1 MRKKITLVTGAGRG
15 IGEETAIKFLENGH
29 FVYFIIHKKSQ
40 KALLK
45 KRIRNYKSFK
55 IFHGDLTKKAF
66 LNKLNNEIDYCDN
79 LINNAASTNKKEF
92 IKVSE
97 KDFENLIKIN
107 LKSVFLMSQ
116 IFAKKMIKN
125 KISGNIVNLSSQLGH
140 IGAFNRSIYCLTKF
154 GIEGLTKSIALD
166 LAKYGIKVNSVS
178 PTKTI
183 THKNE
188 EKFHKKRLD
197 LIKKKIPIQ
206 QFPTSLEIA
215 NSIYFICEN
224 SKTMTGSN
232 LRIDGGWTA
241 GK

>member
-40 KALLK
+40 KASLK
-45 KRIRNYKSFK
+45 KRISNYESFK
-55 IFHGDLTKKAF
+55 IFDGDLTKKAF
-66 LNKLNNEIDYCDN
+66 LNKLSNEINYCDN

-92 IKVSE
+92 TKVSE
-97 KDFENLIKIN
+97 KDFESLIKIN

-197 LIKKKIPIQ
+197 LIKKIPIQ
-206 QFPTSLEIA
+206 QFSTSTEIA
-215 NSIYFICEN
+215 NAIFFICEN
-224 SKTMTGSN
+224 SKTMTGE
-232 LRIDGGWTA
+232 
-241 GK
+241 